1 MTASK
6 KGAIIL
12 LWILNIINILAG
24 AVSQF
29 KILFKKDIDSIIPIH
44 APLSVNQIL
53 MVNFLVLIIICVLI
67 SVILTYLVTDIA
79 YSPIEILQNFSPL
92 FLIPSAVV
100 SLVGI
105 FNALRAEIF
114 SDKIWLIAG
123 VIVYLAVS
131 IIEISCL
138 ITVKEDAED

>member
-29 KILFKKDIDSIIPIH
+29 KILLKKDIDSIIPIN

-92 FLIPSAVV
+92 FLIPSAVI

-105 FNALRAEIF
+105 FNAIRAEIF

-123 VIVYLAVS
+123 VIVYLTVS

>member
-29 KILFKKDIDSIIPIH
+29 KILFKKDIDSIIPIN

-53 MVNFLVLIIICVLI
+53 KVNFLVLIIICVLI

-105 FNALRAEIF
+105 FNAVRAEIF

-123 VIVYLAVS
+123 VIVYLTVS

>member
-1 MTASK
+1 M
-6 KGAIIL
+6 
-12 LWILNIINILAG
+12 LA
-24 AVSQF
+24 
-29 KILFKKDIDSIIPIH
+29 K
-44 APLSVNQIL
+44 
-53 MVNFLVLIIICVLI
+53 LI

-105 FNALRAEIF
+105 FNAVRAEIF

>member
-29 KILFKKDIDSIIPIH
+29 KILLKKDIDSIIPIN

-92 FLIPSAVV
+92 FLIPSAVI

-105 FNALRAEIF
+105 FNAIRAEIF

-123 VIVYLAVS
+123 IIVYLTVS

>member
-29 KILFKKDIDSIIPIH
+29 KILFKKDIDSIIPIN

-67 SVILTYLVTDIA
+67 SVILTYLVTDIV

-105 FNALRAEIF
+105 FNAVRAEIF
-114 SDKIWLIAG
+114 SDKIWLIAC
-123 VIVYLAVS
+123 VIVYLTVS

>member
-1 MTASK
+1 M
-6 KGAIIL
+6 
-12 LWILNIINILAG
+12 
-24 AVSQF
+24 
-29 KILFKKDIDSIIPIH
+29 FKKDIDSIIPIN

-92 FLIPSAVV
+92 FLIPSAVI

-105 FNALRAEIF
+105 FNAVRAEIF

-123 VIVYLAVS
+123 VIVYLTVS

>member
-29 KILFKKDIDSIIPIH
+29 KILLKKDIDSIIPIN

-92 FLIPSAVV
+92 FLIPSAII

-105 FNALRAEIF
+105 FNAIRAEIF
-114 SDKIWLIAG
+114 SDKIWLIVG
-123 VIVYLAVS
+123 VIVYLTVS

>member
-29 KILFKKDIDSIIPIH
+29 KILFKKDIDLIIPIN

-105 FNALRAEIF
+105 FNAVRAEIF

-123 VIVYLAVS
+123 VIVYLTVS

>member
-1 MTASK
+1 MHIRPNELK
-6 KGAIIL
+6 IFF
-12 LWILNIINILAG
+12 
-24 AVSQF
+24 AVSIF
-29 KILFKKDIDSIIPIH
+29 
-44 APLSVNQIL
+44 ASVGIRSGR
-53 MVNFLVLIIICVLI
+53 V
-67 SVILTYLVTDIA
+67 
-79 YSPIEILQNFSPL
+79 

-105 FNALRAEIF
+105 FNAVRAEIF

-123 VIVYLAVS
+123 VIVYLTVS

>member
-6 KGAIIL
+6 KGSIIL

-29 KILFKKDIDSIIPIH
+29 KILFKKDIDSIIPIN
-44 APLSVNQIL
+44 APLSVNQI
-53 MVNFLVLIIICVLI
+53 LVLIIICVLI

-105 FNALRAEIF
+105 FNAVRAEIF

-123 VIVYLAVS
+123 VIVYLTVS

>member
-29 KILFKKDIDSIIPIH
+29 KILFKKDIDSIIPIN

-105 FNALRAEIF
+105 FNAVRAEIF

-123 VIVYLAVS
+123 VIVYLAIS

>member
-29 KILFKKDIDSIIPIH
+29 KILFKKDIDSIIPIN

-53 MVNFLVLIIICVLI
+53 MVNFLVLIIICVL
-67 SVILTYLVTDIA
+67 LTYLVTDIA

-105 FNALRAEIF
+105 FNAVRAEIF

-123 VIVYLAVS
+123 VIVYLTVS

>member
-29 KILFKKDIDSIIPIH
+29 KILFKKDIDSIIPIN

-53 MVNFLVLIIICVLI
+53 MVNFLVLSIICVLI
-67 SVILTYLVTDIA
+67 SEIITYLVTDIA

-105 FNALRAEIF
+105 FNAVRAEIF

-123 VIVYLAVS
+123 VIVYLTVS

>member
-29 KILFKKDIDSIIPIH
+29 KILFKKDIDSIITIN

-105 FNALRAEIF
+105 FNAVRAEIF

-123 VIVYLAVS
+123 VIVYLTVS

>member
-29 KILFKKDIDSIIPIH
+29 KILLKKDIDSIIPIN

-105 FNALRAEIF
+105 FNAVRAEIF

-123 VIVYLAVS
+123 VIVYLTVS

>member
-1 MTASK
+1 
-6 KGAIIL
+6 
-12 LWILNIINILAG
+12 
-24 AVSQF
+24 
-29 KILFKKDIDSIIPIH
+29 
-44 APLSVNQIL
+44 

-105 FNALRAEIF
+105 FNAVRAEIF

-123 VIVYLAVS
+123 VIVYLTVS

>member
-29 KILFKKDIDSIIPIH
+29 KILLKKDIDSIIPIN

-92 FLIPSAVV
+92 FLIPSAVI

-105 FNALRAEIF
+105 FNAVRAEIF

-123 VIVYLAVS
+123 VIVYLTVS

>member
-1 MTASK
+1 MRNYFT
-6 KGAIIL
+6 L
-12 LWILNIINILAG
+12 DFEYN
-24 AVSQF
+24 QYPCRR
-29 KILFKKDIDSIIPIH
+29 SI
-44 APLSVNQIL
+44 A
-53 MVNFLVLIIICVLI
+53 
-67 SVILTYLVTDIA
+67 ILTYLVTDIA

-105 FNALRAEIF
+105 FNAVRAEIF

>member
-29 KILFKKDIDSIIPIH
+29 KILLKKDIDSIIPIN

-105 FNALRAEIF
+105 FNAIRAEIF

-123 VIVYLAVS
+123 VIVYLTVS

>member
-6 KGAIIL
+6 KGAIIF

-29 KILFKKDIDSIIPIH
+29 KILFNKDIDSIIPIN

-53 MVNFLVLIIICVLI
+53 MVNFLALIIICVLI

-92 FLIPSAVV
+92 FLIPSAVI

-105 FNALRAEIF
+105 FNAVRTEIF

-123 VIVYLAVS
+123 VIVYLTVS

>member
-29 KILFKKDIDSIIPIH
+29 KILFKKDIDSIIPIN

-105 FNALRAEIF
+105 FN
-114 SDKIWLIAG
+114 DKIWLIAG

>member
-29 KILFKKDIDSIIPIH
+29 KILFNKDIDSIIPIN

-105 FNALRAEIF
+105 FNAVRTEIF

-123 VIVYLAVS
+123 VIVYLTVS

>member
-29 KILFKKDIDSIIPIH
+29 KILFKKDIDSIITIN

-105 FNALRAEIF
+105 FNAVRAEIF

-123 VIVYLAVS
+123 VIVYFTVS

>member
-29 KILFKKDIDSIIPIH
+29 KILFKKDIDSIIPIN

-53 MVNFLVLIIICVLI
+53 MVNF
-67 SVILTYLVTDIA
+67 
-79 YSPIEILQNFSPL
+79 
-92 FLIPSAVV
+92 
-100 SLVGI
+100 
-105 FNALRAEIF
+105 
-114 SDKIWLIAG
+114 
-123 VIVYLAVS
+123 
-131 IIEISCL
+131 
-138 ITVKEDAED
+138 

>member
-29 KILFKKDIDSIIPIH
+29 KILFKKDIDSIITIN

-105 FNALRAEIF
+105 FNAVRAEIF

>member
-29 KILFKKDIDSIIPIH
+29 KILFKKDIDSIIPIN

-105 FNALRAEIF
+105 FNAVSAEIF

-123 VIVYLAVS
+123 VIVYLTVS

>member
-29 KILFKKDIDSIIPIH
+29 KILFKKDIDSIN

-105 FNALRAEIF
+105 FNAVRAEIF

-123 VIVYLAVS
+123 VIVYLTVS

>member
-29 KILFKKDIDSIIPIH
+29 KILFKKDIDSIIPIN

-53 MVNFLVLIIICVLI
+53 MVNFLVQIIICVLI

-105 FNALRAEIF
+105 FNAVRAEIF

-123 VIVYLAVS
+123 VIVYLTVS

>member
-29 KILFKKDIDSIIPIH
+29 KILLKKDIDSIIPIN

-67 SVILTYLVTDIA
+67 SVILTYLVMDIA

-92 FLIPSAVV
+92 FLIPSAVI

-105 FNALRAEIF
+105 FNAIRAEIF

-123 VIVYLAVS
+123 VIVYLTVS

>member
-29 KILFKKDIDSIIPIH
+29 KILFKKDIDSIIPIN

-53 MVNFLVLIIICVLI
+53 MVNFF
-67 SVILTYLVTDIA
+67 SVSFPALSITFIL
-79 YSPIEILQNFSPL
+79 
-92 FLIPSAVV
+92 
-100 SLVGI
+100 
-105 FNALRAEIF
+105 
-114 SDKIWLIAG
+114 
-123 VIVYLAVS
+123 
-131 IIEISCL
+131 
-138 ITVKEDAED
+138 